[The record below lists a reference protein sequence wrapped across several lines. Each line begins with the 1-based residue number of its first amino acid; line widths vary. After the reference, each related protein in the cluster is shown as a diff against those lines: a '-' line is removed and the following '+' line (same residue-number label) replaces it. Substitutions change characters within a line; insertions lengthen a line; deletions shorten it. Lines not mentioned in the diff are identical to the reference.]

1 VIRVNIG
8 EPSLPIQLTS
18 RGKSSI
24 VFVGYQLIAGDH
36 DFHVVNLTPSVTL
49 LTDIKPN
56 ENGEGG
62 LPNFYKGKLCD
73 LLFYMYHNCNLKLY
87 YYLFHFIV

>member
-1 VIRVNIG
+1 MNIG
-8 EPSLPIQLTS
+8 EPSLPIQLAS

-24 VFVGYQLIAGDH
+24 MPVGYQLIAGNN
-36 DFHVVNLTPSVTL
+36 DFHVVNLTPRVTL

-62 LPNFYKGKLCD
+62 LPSFYKGELCD
-73 LLFYMYHNCNLKLY
+73 LLFNIYYNYHLQLY
-87 YYLFHFIV
+87 